1 MDYEFSNLP
10 LGLAMANLYGNRI
23 NTGSRPLTEA
33 QKEELMNEY
42 RDADS
47 QAEKERIKDALPA
60 DDDINSLFDGPS
72 IG

>member
-10 LGLAMANLYGNRI
+10 LGLAMANNNRI
-23 NTGSRPLTEA
+23 NTGSKPLTEA

-47 QAEKERIKDALPA
+47 EAEKERIKDVLPPE
-60 DDDINSLFDGPS
+60 DDINSIFSGPS